1 MVLDAWAVL
10 SWLKGECPAAD
21 RVREVFLS
29 AERGKAEL
37 FICMINL
44 GEVYYRV
51 CRLLGEKKADAIL
64 SDIKLVPIKIISATD
79 DLVIKSASLKAKFS
93 ISYAD
98 AFAMA
103 TALEKG
109 AVLLTGDNDF
119 KEIGKN
125 GALRIEL
132 LKRE

>member
-1 MVLDAWAVL
+1 MVLDAWAIL
-10 SWLKGECPAAD
+10 SWLKGEYPAAN

-29 AERGKAEL
+29 AERGKTEL
-37 FICMINL
+37 FVCMINL

-51 CRLLGEKKADAIL
+51 FKLLGEKKADAIL
-64 SDIKLVPIKIISATD
+64 NDIKLVPIKIISATD

-103 TALEKG
+103 AALGKG

-119 KEIGKN
+119 EEIAEKGMLK
-125 GALRIEL
+125 IEW
-132 LKRE
+132 LKRK